1 MAEVE
6 NKSAETPQNEE
17 KKVKGYKV
25 TSGSFES
32 KIEAAGK
39 VREANNKGFSPALV
53 VEKSKYK
60 LLYAEETT
68 KAAADRVLKA
78 VKAAG
83 LTAEICASK

>member
-39 VREANNKGFSPALV
+39 VREANNKGSRRQSFKGSKGSGINSGDLRKQV
-53 VEKSKYK
+53 KKS
-60 LLYAEETT
+60 
-68 KAAADRVLKA
+68 
-78 VKAAG
+78 
-83 LTAEICASK
+83 

>member
-1 MAEVE
+1 MEKESKIAEM
-6 NKSAETPQNEE
+6 PQEPV
-17 KKVKGYKV
+17 KKAQVYKV
-25 TSGSFES
+25 TCGSFES

-39 VREANNKGFSPALV
+39 AREANNKGFSPALI